1 MPDLKVLAIHAYLKV
16 AERIGYER
24 YRAISERTWLAE
36 AIYGALAYPERTEA
50 CEKIFRQEIRG
61 KPALGQVDFK
71 TLTVQVKELSDRL
84 ISAVDWGT
92 CSLAGFSICL
102 CQLTSTLYFIQK
114 VKQRFPELAI
124 VVGGS
129 MFSGA
134 SAHDLLQAFPEID
147 FAVNGEG
154 ERPLSDL
161 IHHLKGCEN
170 PRKIPPIPGVVT
182 RTSAGSKTP
191 VSFSQM
197 KTLCHLPAP
206 EFDDYFHLLKT
217 FGPEKTFFPTLPAEI
232 SRGCWWRR
240 AQGTVKD
247 AGCAFCNLNL
257 QWTGYRSKD
266 PKQVVH
272 EIDNLSKKYQTLS
285 VAFTDNL
292 LPVKSSREI
301 FERLEKLDKDFRFFG
316 EIRAS
321 TSRPVLEAMRAAGTE
336 EVQIGIEALSTRL
349 LRKLN
354 KGTTAI
360 QNLEIMK
367 DCEGLGIVN
376 VSNLILHFPGSDRQD
391 VEETLRVLEFASPFR
406 PLRFVHFWL
415 GLGSPVWQNP
425 AAFGLKAVFNHPNYS
440 AIFPGDIARS
450 IRFMI
455 QGYRGDLGQQR
466 KLWQPVKK
474 QVRSWKKMYNDLHA
488 GPGRSPILSFRD
500 GTDFMI
506 IRQKRW
512 HDKPMTH
519 RLTGTSRAIYVYCQS
534 HRSLE
539 RILAHFPQVAE
550 DKIAPF
556 LKMMVHKKLMF
567 EENQNYLSL
576 AVPAKHERL

>member
-1 MPDLKVLAIHAYLKV
+1 
-16 AERIGYER
+16 
-24 YRAISERTWLAE
+24 
-36 AIYGALAYPERTEA
+36 
-50 CEKIFRQEIRG
+50 
-61 KPALGQVDFK
+61 VDFR
-71 TLTVQVKELSDRL
+71 TLTAQVKELSDRL

-114 VKQRFPELAI
+114 VKQKFPELAI

-134 SAHDLLQAFPEID
+134 SAHDLLQVFPEID

-161 IHHLKGCEN
+161 IHHLKRCED
-170 PRKIPPIPGVVT
+170 PRKIPPIPGLVT
-182 RTSAGSKTP
+182 KTPAGSKMP

-197 KTLCHLPAP
+197 KTLSHLPAP

-240 AQGTVKD
+240 SQGTVKD

-272 EIDNLSKKYQTLS
+272 EIDNLSKKYQALS

-321 TSRPVLEAMRAAGTE
+321 TSKPVLEAMRAAGTE

-455 QGYRGDLGQQR
+455 QGYRGDLGRQR

-474 QVRSWKKMYNDLHA
+474 KVRSWKRMYNDLHA
-488 GPGRSPILSFRD
+488 GPDRSPILSFRD
-500 GTDFMI
+500 GADFMI

-512 HDKPMTH
+512 RDKPMTH

-534 HRSLE
+534 HRPLK

-550 DKIAPF
+550 DKIDPF
-556 LKMMVHKKLMF
+556 LKMMVDKKLMF

-576 AVPAKHERL
+576 AVPAKHARL